1 MLVRQDALTN
11 GSVSRYIDGMMS
23 DLDTTREQLSRQLA
37 EGIATDPIAVLPII
51 TALQKETDEHLRE
64 AVRQAA
70 LSSSWSEIATA
81 LGVSKQ
87 AAHQRFKAY
96 AKGVADEMKTHHRAA
111 KQARR
116 DGDTTQAAQSK
127 ARRDELATQL
137 RTAARALK
145 DQM

>member
-1 MLVRQDALTN
+1 MT
-11 GSVSRYIDGMMS
+11 S

-37 EGIATDPIAVLPII
+37 EGIAADPIGVLPVI
-51 TALQKETDEHLRE
+51 TALQRETDDHLHE

-70 LSSSWSEIATA
+70 LRSSWSEIATA

-87 AAHQRFKAY
+87 AAHQRFRVY
-96 AKGVADEMKTHHRAA
+96 AKGVADEMKTQHRAA

-116 DGDTTQAAQSK
+116 DGDTAQAAQSN

-137 RTAARALK
+137 RTAARRLK
-145 DQM
+145 DEM

>member
-1 MLVRQDALTN
+1 
-11 GSVSRYIDGMMS
+11 MMS
-23 DLDTTREQLSRQLA
+23 DLDTTRQQLSRQLLEA
-37 EGIATDPIAVLPII
+37 IEKDPIGVLPTI
-51 TALQKETDEHLRE
+51 TALQKDTNEHLRQ

-87 AAHQRFKAY
+87 AAHQRFKVY
-96 AKGVADEMKTHHRAA
+96 AEDVAGDMKTYHRAA

-116 DGDTTQAAQSK
+116 DGDSAHAAQSE

-137 RTAARALK
+137 RAAAGALK
-145 DQM
+145 DGI

>member
-1 MLVRQDALTN
+1 
-11 GSVSRYIDGMMS
+11 MMS
-23 DLDTTREQLSRQLA
+23 DLDATRERLSRQLVEA
-37 EGIATDPIAVLPII
+37 IDTDPIAVLPII

-64 AVRQAA
+64 AVRHAA
-70 LSSSWSEIATA
+70 VSSSWREIAAA

-96 AKGVADEMKTHHRAA
+96 ATGVAEEMKTHHRAS

-116 DGDTTQAAQSK
+116 NGDAAQAALSK

-145 DQM
+145 DQI

>member
-1 MLVRQDALTN
+1 
-11 GSVSRYIDGMMS
+11 MS

-37 EGIATDPIAVLPII
+37 EGIATDPVGVLPVIA
-51 TALQKETDEHLRE
+51 ALQKETDEHLRE

-70 LSSSWSEIATA
+70 LSSSWSEIAAA

-87 AAHQRFKAY
+87 AAHQRFRAY
-96 AKGVADEMKTHHRAA
+96 AKGVADEMKTQHRAA

-116 DGDTTQAAQSK
+116 VGDTAQAAQSK

-145 DQM
+145 DQI

>member
-1 MLVRQDALTN
+1 M
-11 GSVSRYIDGMMS
+11 IS

-37 EGIATDPIAVLPII
+37 EGIATDPIGVLPVI
-51 TALQKETDEHLRE
+51 TALQRETDDHLHE

-70 LSSSWSEIATA
+70 LRSSWSEIATA

-87 AAHQRFKAY
+87 AAHQRFRVY

-116 DGDTTQAAQSK
+116 DGDTAQAARSN

-137 RTAARALK
+137 RMAARRLK
-145 DQM
+145 DEM

>member
-1 MLVRQDALTN
+1 MT
-11 GSVSRYIDGMMS
+11 S

-37 EGIATDPIAVLPII
+37 EIIATDPIGVLPII
-51 TALQKETDEHLRE
+51 IALQKQTDEHLRE
-64 AVRQAA
+64 AVRRAS

-96 AKGVADEMKTHHRAA
+96 AKDVAGEMKTHQWAA

-116 DGDTTQAAQSK
+116 DGDSARAAQSR

-145 DQM
+145 DQA

>member
-1 MLVRQDALTN
+1 
-11 GSVSRYIDGMMS
+11 MMS
-23 DLDTTREQLSRQLA
+23 DLDTIREQLSRQLA
-37 EGIATDPIAVLPII
+37 EGIATDPIGVLPII

-70 LSSSWSEIATA
+70 LSFSWREIATA

-87 AAHQRFKAY
+87 AAHQRFRAY
-96 AKGVADEMKTHHRAA
+96 AEGVAAEMKTHHRAA
-111 KQARR
+111 KQAHR

-127 ARRDELATQL
+127 ALRDELAAQL